1 MANYFLHVKTFAR
14 GQGSKVTK
22 AAAYRAGER
31 IRDERT
37 SAVYD
42 HTGRMDVAHAEIVL
56 PSAYADRVDME
67 WALDRSRLWNAAEHA
82 GRRCNSR
89 LAREVLVH
97 VPPEMTPAQR
107 TSQVSSTYGKGAA
120 DTIVENCGNSLILR
134 CSASEQGGTS
144 QFASRLMPRK
154 GAGMQGEASSLA
166 NGYGTELSL
175 CPAAGIG

>member
-56 PSAYADRVDME
+56 PSVYGLRG
-67 WALDRSRLWNAAEHA
+67 RSNIDILLAQCIS
-82 GRRCNSR
+82 RRCIPCKSLN
-89 LAREVLVH
+89 
-97 VPPEMTPAQR
+97 
-107 TSQVSSTYGKGAA
+107 GG
-120 DTIVENCGNSLILR
+120 IVWR
-134 CSASEQGGTS
+134 
-144 QFASRLMPRK
+144 FD
-154 GAGMQGEASSLA
+154 
-166 NGYGTELSL
+166 
-175 CPAAGIG
+175 CPQQ